1 MNPVLGSLSCRLP
14 KSMLPTYSVW
24 ASSDYN
30 PDDMKKIAPDRQQ
43 LLDRNSAVSK
53 IWKTLTPIAQRDFI
67 SWIESA
73 KQVETRKRRIEQMG
87 DKLLSGKRRPC
98 CYAIVPMDLYS
109 AVNKNSKAKAV
120 WKGLLP
126 DERRDFVQWIASTK
140 DKKEHS
146 KRIEKVKELLAG
158 GKKHL

>member
-1 MNPVLGSLSCRLP
+1 
-14 KSMLPTYSVW
+14 
-24 ASSDYN
+24 
-30 PDDMKKIAPDRQQ
+30 MKKMASDIQQ

-73 KQVETRKRRIEQMG
+73 KQVETRKRRIAQMG

-109 AVNKNSKAKAV
+109 ALNKNAQAKAV
-120 WKGLLP
+120 WKNLLP
-126 DERRDFVQWIASTK
+126 DERRDFVHWITSTK

-146 KRIEKVKELLAG
+146 QRIEKVKVLLVS
-158 GKKHL
+158 GKKHI